1 MNFTISSDYRLTN
14 PSAVP
19 AHDRLARHVA
29 IAVPPGTIDIDTAE
43 AVCALLGAA
52 SSGLVVAD

>member
-1 MNFTISSDYRLTN
+1 VNSTIPSDYRLTN

-19 AHDRLARHVA
+19 AHDRLVRHVT
-29 IAVPPGTIDIDTAE
+29 IAVPPCTIDLDTAE

>member
-1 MNFTISSDYRLTN
+1 MNVTISRDYRLTN
-14 PSAVP
+14 PSGVP
-19 AHDRLARHVA
+19 AHDHLVGHVA

>member
-1 MNFTISSDYRLTN
+1 MNFTSSSDYRLTK

-19 AHDRLARHVA
+19 AHDRLVGLVA
-29 IAVPPGTIDIDTAE
+29 IAVPRGTIDIDTAE

>member
-1 MNFTISSDYRLTN
+1 MNFTIPSDYRLTN

-19 AHDRLARHVA
+19 AHDRLVGHVA
-29 IAVPPGTIDIDTAE
+29 MAVPRGTIDMDTAE
-43 AVCALLGAA
+43 AAGALLGAA

>member
-1 MNFTISSDYRLTN
+1 VNFTSSSDYRLTK
-14 PSAVP
+14 PCAAP
-19 AHDRLARHVA
+19 AHDRLTGHVA